1 MVAKVGA
8 VLAHVP
14 EGLKVRAAD
23 AGGLVVTGA
32 AAVFQSLNGDAMP
45 GYASGLGLH
54 VSSGRVHIVAGRF
67 LADEVRR

>member
-23 AGGLVVTGA
+23 AGGLVVTGS
-32 AAVFQSLNGDAMP
+32 AAVFQVLGP
-45 GYASGLGLH
+45 GPAGVVDTIGLH
-54 VSSGRVHIVAGRF
+54 VPGGVVRIVAGRF